1 MFLRFTK
8 KFSRPVHGFIIAVL
22 MIIAPAVVANE
33 TVLAA
38 GIAVPVP
45 VAANAASG
53 CAEATCF
60 SSAAVLLEVTNARA
74 GAAPAASFC
83 RAIIGDAVATVAAA
97 TVSRD
102 GAAALPHATASAP
115 SEPAATRMPVVR
127 RV

>member
-1 MFLRFTK
+1 MPAV
-8 KFSRPVHGFIIAVL
+8 PVR

-60 SSAAVLLEVTNARA
+60 SSAATLLKVANARA
-74 GAAPAASFC
+74 GGAPAASFW
-83 RAIIGDAVATVAAA
+83 RAIIGDAVATAAVA

-102 GAAALPHATASAP
+102 GVAALPHATASAP
-115 SEPAATRMPVVR
+115 TEPATTRMPVVR